1 MSRCRRGEGGTA
13 TAFVAVF
20 TVALLA
26 VAGLVVDGGY
36 LLAGRRAAFDLAE
49 AAARAG
55 AQGVDQDALLTGGAL
70 TIREDDAHRLVADY
84 LARSGTDGTAEVS
97 GDTVTVKVQVPQ
109 RLSILGLM
117 GVGPVVI
124 EASGTAHSVQAV
136 TEELVP

>member
-1 MSRCRRGEGGTA
+1 MTRRRGQSGTV

-36 LLAGRRAAFDLAE
+36 LLAGRRAAFDLAD

-55 AQGVDQDALLTGGAL
+55 VQAVDQDALLAGGAVTL
-70 TIREDDAHRLVADY
+70 REDDARQRVVDY
-84 LARSGTDGTAEVS
+84 LRSSGHEGAVEVI
-97 GDTVTVKVQVPQ
+97 GDAVTVHVRVPQ

-124 EASGTAHSVQAV
+124 EASGTAHGVQAV
-136 TEELVP
+136 GDGRLP